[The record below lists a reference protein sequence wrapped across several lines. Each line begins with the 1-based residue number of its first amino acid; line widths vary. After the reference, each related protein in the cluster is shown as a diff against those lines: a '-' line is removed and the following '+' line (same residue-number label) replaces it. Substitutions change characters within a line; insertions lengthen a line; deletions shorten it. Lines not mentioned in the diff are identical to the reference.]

1 VGFQSADTIGSE
13 SKKRVRPSARKEST
27 ALFLLRCIQLGLSMA
42 DLEEL
47 TVGMIYDI
55 MIERK
60 NDEYEW
66 PEEATLEEIMN
77 F

>member
-1 VGFQSADTIGSE
+1 
-13 SKKRVRPSARKEST
+13 
-27 ALFLLRCIQLGLSMA
+27 MA

-55 MIERK
+55 MIERS

-66 PEEATLEEIMN
+66 PEEATLDDIMN

>member
-1 VGFQSADTIGSE
+1 MGFKLADTVGSE

-27 ALFLLRCIQLGLSMA
+27 ALFLLRCIQLGLSMD
-42 DLEEL
+42 DLDKL
-47 TVGMIYDI
+47 TMGMIYDI
-55 MIERK
+55 MIERS

-66 PEEATLEEIMN
+66 PEEATLEDIMK